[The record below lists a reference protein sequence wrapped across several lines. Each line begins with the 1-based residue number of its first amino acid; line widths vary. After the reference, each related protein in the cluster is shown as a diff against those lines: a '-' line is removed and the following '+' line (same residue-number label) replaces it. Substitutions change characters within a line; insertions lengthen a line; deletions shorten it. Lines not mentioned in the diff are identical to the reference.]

1 MKLCLIQGWKWIA
14 FRNRRE
20 EGRKGGRREGKEGRK
35 RRKEGR
41 GKKESEQNPTGP

>member
-35 RRKEGR
+35 RRRQREERK
-41 GKKESEQNPTGP
+41 